1 MAAALQASVPSCPGM
16 PAAPVGDG
24 KAKMEDIFA
33 FIDSAIEQ
41 DGEEVTYHVLCSQ
54 FGCGVDTSK
63 RLLFAY
69 KQSRG
74 AKVSAT
80 FAVSTAPSA
89 EADVSRARTKRRP
102 NRRTMEQKA
111 RSPRCLI
118 FFPKRNNT

>member
-80 FAVSTAPSA
+80 FAGGGSREPSA
-89 EADVSRARTKRRP
+89 DQKKAKPP
-102 NRRTMEQKA
+102 NDGTEGKKSTM
-111 RSPRCLI
+111 LD
-118 FFPKRNNT
+118 FFSKKK